1 MGLDAIYV
9 HVKTNTSLWRIR
21 SNAHWEI
28 STDGA
33 CAIREKRQSHRVIE
47 HLHKTRPP
55 CSKFKL
61 GGLTP
66 AVLRYAAATYG
77 ASALRIQH
85 LPV

>member
-1 MGLDAIYV
+1 MGLDVIYV
-9 HVKTNTSLWRIR
+9 HVKTNTSLRHIR

-33 CAIREKRQSHRVIE
+33 CAVREKLQSRRVTQ

-55 CSKFKL
+55 CSKFEL

-66 AVLRYAAATYG
+66 ADLHYPAATYG